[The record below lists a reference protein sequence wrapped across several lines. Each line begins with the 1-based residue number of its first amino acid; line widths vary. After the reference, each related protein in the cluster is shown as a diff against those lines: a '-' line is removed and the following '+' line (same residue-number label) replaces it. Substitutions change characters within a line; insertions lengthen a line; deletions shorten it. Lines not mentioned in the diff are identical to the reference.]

1 LSSRETTSK
10 LKAHDERIAKND
22 TRIANNKASIKSVEE
37 KMEVVREA
45 SFDNKVAIASLEQNI
60 KTYQQETNVQMLYM
74 KEEYSTGIASA
85 IAIGQIST
93 AADGFSV
100 GVGHGSFNGA
110 NEMALGLGYG
120 NTFQNGTRFQM
131 SAAKNNLATGVGF
144 TLSF

>member
-1 LSSRETTSK
+1 MK
-10 LKAHDERIAKND
+10 
-22 TRIANNKASIKSVEE
+22 
-37 KMEVVREA
+37 EVKTA
-45 SFDNKVAIASLEQNI
+45 AYDNKVAVAKLDQNF
-60 KTYQQETNVQMLYM
+60 KAYQQETNVQMLYM

-85 IAIGQIST
+85 IAMGQIQT

-120 NTFQNGTRFQM
+120 NTFKNGTRFQM
-131 SAAKNNLATGVGF
+131 NAAKNNLATGVGF